1 MTFSK
6 SPLFVS
12 STLFLLLLGSALSG
26 FGNLIIYVFFLMAS
40 VFYLLT
46 GDSRD
51 KMPKSLLPLAFC
63 LFLYVVYSSF
73 FALDIVTHV
82 LYSSLYISCF
92 LTTLFAFRFPQQA
105 VFLLVCFAFAL
116 SALALTGLFYPGG
129 VVRFF
134 IDSGID
140 TNYAGYFLVAGIF
153 SLLKYRFYRPGLN
166 KIMVSVL
173 FISGMF
179 FDSRSFVLVCFFM
192 FFLMYWEKL
201 RYGRSILV
209 VGLLGVIYALFS
221 FINENPVIVSAIIS
235 ALNFDLD
242 LSGVVADK
250 RRLELFATGIQ
261 AVKEFFPFGT
271 GMGPGNYK
279 AAIMASEIE
288 VSPSLRLGY
297 PHNYYI
303 SAVAQAGVA
312 GVLLVTYLTVMS
324 IQGRRA
330 FPVIAALVLGLA
342 FNEYIGI
349 SALWIFIGV
358 YLNERAI

>member
-1 MTFSK
+1 MTYSK

-12 STLFLLLLGSALSG
+12 STFFILLLGSAISG
-26 FGNLIIYVFFLMAS
+26 FGNLVIYVFFLIAAL
-40 VFYLLT
+40 FYLLT
-46 GDSRD
+46 GDSRY
-51 KMPKSLLPLAFC
+51 KIHKSLLPLAFC

-73 FALDIVTHV
+73 FASDIFTHAI
-82 LYSSLYISCF
+82 YSLLYISCF
-92 LTTLFAFRFPQQA
+92 LTTLFAFRFPQRA
-105 VFLLVCFAFAL
+105 IFLLVCFAFAL
-116 SALALTGLFYPGG
+116 SALAFTGLFYPGG
-129 VVRFF
+129 VVSFF
-134 IDSGID
+134 INSGID

-153 SLLKYRFYRPGLN
+153 SLLKYRLYRPVLN
-166 KIMVSVL
+166 KVLVSVI
-173 FISGMF
+173 FVSGIF
-179 FDSRSFVLVCFFM
+179 FGSRSFVLVCFFTL
-192 FFLMYWEKL
+192 FLLYWEKL

-209 VGLLGVIYALFS
+209 MGLLVGIYALYS
-221 FINENPVIVSAIIS
+221 FLNQNPVILSAIIS

-242 LSGVVADK
+242 LSGVEEDR

-271 GMGPGNYK
+271 GMGPGNYQD
-279 AAIMASEIE
+279 AIMASEIG

-312 GVLLVTYLTVMS
+312 GLLLVTYLIVIS
-324 IQGRRA
+324 IQSLRT
-330 FPVIAALVLGLA
+330 FPVIAGLALGLA

-349 SALWIFIGV
+349 SVLWIFIGL